1 LNNSTKLICLNRYFH
16 PDQSATS
23 QLLTDLAFDLAQDHE
38 VHILTS
44 RQRYDDPTV
53 YLPPYEVVNQVQ
65 IHRVW
70 TSHFGRQRLLGRA
83 LDYLS
88 FYLTA
93 AWQLWRLARS
103 GDVIIVKTDPPLM
116 SIIASPIAKWRGA
129 ILVNWLQD
137 IFPEIAVAL
146 GVIGKPGRMLQF
158 LQWLRNRSLV
168 NAKQN
173 VVLGERMAN
182 YLSSL
187 GIPQSQIT
195 VIPNWADGQAI
206 QPLAAENNPLRT
218 EWQLQDKF
226 VVGYSGNLGRAH
238 EFTTILEAAAQ
249 LINNSRIVFLFIG
262 SGPQKRWLETEVTK
276 RHLTNVLFQPYQP
289 RERLGDSLT
298 IPDVHLI
305 SLRPSLEGLIVP
317 SKFYGIA
324 AAGRPVLYLGDKE
337 GEIPRL
343 LRLHQCGMTL
353 AEGDSQGL
361 VEVIKRLAETPEER
375 LQLGRN
381 ARTLFEQ
388 HFEKALALQEWRR
401 VLEAN
406 QGITP
411 LRGVLSLRL

>member
-1 LNNSTKLICLNRYFH
+1 MNQPTQPVQIIFLNRYFH

-53 YLPPYEVVNQVQ
+53 HLLPEEIVKNVQ

-129 ILVNWLQD
+129 VLVNWLQD

-146 GVIGKPGRMLQF
+146 GVIGKPGRTLQF
-158 LQWLRNRSLV
+158 LQWLRNRSLIS
-168 NAKQN
+168 AKQN
-173 VVLGERMAN
+173 VVLGDKMAN
-182 YLSSL
+182 YLSSQ
-187 GIPQSQIT
+187 GIPQRQIT

-206 QPLAAENNPLRT
+206 QPLAAEYNPLRT

-249 LINNSRIVFLFIG
+249 LIDNPRMVFLFIG
-262 SGPQKRWLETEVTK
+262 SGPQKRWLEAEVIK
-276 RHLTNVLFQPYQP
+276 RHLTNVLFKPYQP
-289 RERLGDSLT
+289 RERLGESLT
-298 IPDVHLI
+298 VPDVHLI

-324 AAGRPVLYLGDKE
+324 AAGRPVLYLGDKD

-343 LRLHQCGMTL
+343 LHLHQCGMTL

-361 VEVIKRLAETPEER
+361 VEVIKRLTETPEEC
-375 LQLGRN
+375 LQFGRN

-388 HFEKALALQEWRR
+388 CFEKTLALQEWRR
-401 VLEAN
+401 VLASM
-406 QGITP
+406 P
-411 LRGVLSLRL
+411 LS